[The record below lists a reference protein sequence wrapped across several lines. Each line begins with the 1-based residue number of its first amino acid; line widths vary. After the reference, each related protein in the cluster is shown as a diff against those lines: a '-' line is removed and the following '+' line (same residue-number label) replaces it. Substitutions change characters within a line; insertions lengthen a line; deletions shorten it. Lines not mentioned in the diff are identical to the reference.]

1 LKKSRTRTSTT
12 KVKRRSK
19 TARALQAR
27 RYRQRVVQGKK
38 AHLVKFL
45 KILEEWDRVDGGD
58 WDVVYKLLDDF

>member
-1 LKKSRTRTSTT
+1 MKRKPR
-12 KVKRRSK
+12 RRSK

-45 KILEEWDRVDGGD
+45 KLLQEWDRVDGGKPND

>member
-1 LKKSRTRTSTT
+1 
-12 KVKRRSK
+12 
-19 TARALQAR
+19 LQAR